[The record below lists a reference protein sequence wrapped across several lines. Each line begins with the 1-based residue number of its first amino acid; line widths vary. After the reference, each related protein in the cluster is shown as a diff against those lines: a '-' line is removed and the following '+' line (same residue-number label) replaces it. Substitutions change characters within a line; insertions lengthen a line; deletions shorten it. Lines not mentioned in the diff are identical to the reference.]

1 MLLSAYPGLLWLH
14 LVALIVWGGTMLIA
28 EAFQAAKRISLG
40 LAAISGVLLFA
51 AKSDEYSHN
60 PTFWIKMALLVLLGV
75 ISVFMPKGKLRFSLS
90 LLLMF
95 AAIAAA
101 RGPATVKD
109 VMHSMVDPSADF
121 VFESV
126 QTVANETG
134 IHEIAPQTDEEW
146 QDVRAR
152 LLVLMQVKD
161 LLSTPG
167 IRAARPRDRSASTV
181 ENEPYEVQALI
192 DSNRQDFVNKAQRL
206 RDAAAVAMR
215 AVEGKDKNALMDGL
229 IGIDQACEVCH
240 LRYWYPRDKRAV
252 EAAKEAGIIE

>member
-1 MLLSAYPGLLWLH
+1 MLLAAYPALLWLH
-14 LVALIVWGGTMLIA
+14 LAALIVWGGTLLVH
-28 EAFQAAKRISLG
+28 EAFRALQRVSFA
-40 LAAISGVLLFA
+40 LAAVSGLLLFA
-51 AKSDEYSHN
+51 AKSPAYAYN
-60 PTFWIKMALLVLLGV
+60 PNFWIKMGLLVVLGAV
-75 ISVFMPKGKLRFSLS
+75 SFLMPKGALRSGLS
-90 LLLMF
+90 ILLLCG
-95 AAIAAA
+95 AIAAA

-109 VMHSMVDPSADF
+109 IMHSMVDPSADF

-134 IHEIAPQTDEEW
+134 IHEIAPETDQEW

-161 LLSTPG
+161 LVSSPG
-167 IRAARPRDRSASTV
+167 IRAARPRDRSGSTV

-192 DSNRQDFVNKAQRL
+192 DGNRQDFVNKAQRL
-206 RDAAAVAMR
+206 RDAATVAMR
-215 AVEGKDKNALMDGL
+215 AVDAKDKNGLMDGL